1 MHELWNIRA
10 EITVQPEDFPSGDW
24 HIVEVDEA
32 KILNVD
38 FVYEDEEFRDMV
50 NRARCNPATSS
61 AARFTHTKNKL
72 AAVSSREEGAFTQ

>member
-32 KILNVD
+32 KILGVD
-38 FVYEDEEFRDMV
+38 FVYVDEEFRDMV
-50 NRARCNPATSS
+50 NRVRCNPEPILCGT
-61 AARFTHTKNKL
+61 FHTYKTN
-72 AAVSSREEGAFTQ
+72 